1 MHPAIIRLNKQNI
14 PQVYSTFGITF
25 PVWLLSVCVLSV
37 GGMLESGTFANKSF
51 FTISHLIKKFLSYN
65 LFSQL
70 ENENFDEK
78 GKRLVRRKP
87 TLHIRKEAATSF
99 WRKDVAI

>member
-25 PVWLLSVCVLSV
+25 LVWLLSVCVLSV
-37 GGMLESGTFANKSF
+37 GGMLESGTFARKRFLQFHILYNF
-51 FTISHLIKKFLSYN
+51 FLSYN

-87 TLHIRKEAATSF
+87 TRHI
-99 WRKDVAI
+99 